1 MLSTNELKQIQLS
14 RQHLTEKT
22 DKITVCH
29 DLNGLQAQIMVNV
42 FHALKIRCNEEIT
55 KDNFGSGLV
64 KNWTIRGT
72 VHAFAA
78 DDLGLF
84 KYNHDERY
92 HLSHNWDVEK
102 MRWHCR
108 IPPDR
113 LEYIARFIVEKVAD
127 GVTARERLKEEC
139 YRAGMTEAE
148 GEFVF
153 NQWGGLLHPLCDRG
167 FLCHKVCE
175 KKEFMICPPF
185 TPMEKDEAILEQV
198 RRYFMHYAPA
208 TVKDAAYYFGC
219 SQTHIKEIMQKLPL
233 IQIEI
238 DGKKYFYL
246 DELKSD
252 YPDIPHCI
260 LLAGFDQLM
269 LGYQKK
275 DSIYLPQKYIRG
287 IFNLA
292 GIVMPPILLD
302 GVVAGRWRKKNTK
315 MTFEMFEDISTEN
328 KNHIESAMEET
339 FIDIRKVE
347 WELS

>member
-1 MLSTNELKQIQLS
+1 MLSINELKQIQLS
-14 RQHLTEKT
+14 RQHLTDKS

-29 DLNGLQAQIMVNV
+29 NLNGLQAQIMVNV
-42 FHALKIRCNEEIT
+42 YHALKIRCNEEIT
-55 KDNFGSGLV
+55 KKNFGDGLV

-92 HLSHNWDVEK
+92 HLSHNWEVEK

-127 GVTARERLKEEC
+127 GVTARENLKEEC

-148 GEFVF
+148 GSFIF

-167 FLCHKVCE
+167 FLCHKVRE
-175 KKEFMICPPF
+175 KKEFMICPRF
-185 TPMEKDEAILEQV
+185 TPMEKDEAIIEQV
-198 RRYFMHYAPA
+198 RRYFTNYAPA
-208 TVKDAAYYFGC
+208 TIRDAAYYFGW
-219 SQTHIKEIMQKLPL
+219 SQTYIKEIIQKLPL
-233 IQIEI
+233 IQTEI
-238 DGKKYFYL
+238 DGKSYFYL
-246 DELKSD
+246 DKLKSD
-252 YPDIPHCI
+252 YLDIPHCI

-292 GIVMPPILLD
+292 GIVLPPILLD
-302 GVVAGRWRKKNTK
+302 GVVVGRWRKKNTK
-315 MTFEMFEDISTEN
+315 MTFEMFEDISVRN
-328 KNHIESAMEET
+328 KKYIESSMEET
-339 FIDIRKVE
+339 FDDIRKVE
-347 WELS
+347 WALI